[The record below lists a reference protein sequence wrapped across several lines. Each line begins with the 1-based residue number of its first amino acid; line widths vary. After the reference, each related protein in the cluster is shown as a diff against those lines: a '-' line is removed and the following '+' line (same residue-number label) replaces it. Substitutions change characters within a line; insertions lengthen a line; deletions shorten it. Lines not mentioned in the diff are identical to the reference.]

1 MIYGDLVDEFPREMR
16 EPMFRL
22 IDRLVEDL
30 SDSPTRADFHRL
42 ESLVEMQGENILAL
56 AQAQSR
62 TEQRLGSL
70 AQQVGEL
77 AQAQNRTEQR
87 VDELAQAQKRTE
99 QRLEGLTQRVD
110 ELAQAQ
116 VRTEQRLEELAQAQI
131 QTEKRLTRLEISVD
145 RLVGEMKKVKQ
156 ELGGL
161 GHVVG
166 YRLEDEA
173 MRYLPALLETDH
185 GITVE
190 GRLKRDY
197 LTLAN
202 GHFIEVNI
210 WGHGIKDGKTIAILG
225 EAKSQLKKRDVD
237 AFLSVVSVIRSEIM
251 EPVTPLLITYQ
262 TSPQVKQYALE
273 KNVMI
278 YFSHELVPY

>member
-110 ELAQAQ
+110 
-116 VRTEQRLEELAQAQI
+116 ELAQAQI

>member
-56 AQAQSR
+56 AQAQAR

-70 AQQVGEL
+70 AQQVG
-77 AQAQNRTEQR
+77 
-87 VDELAQAQKRTE
+87 ELAQAQKRTE

-116 VRTEQRLEELAQAQI
+116 ARTEQRLGSLAEQVGELAQAQI

-273 KNVMI
+273 KNIMI
-278 YFSHELVPY
+278 YFSYELVPY

>member
-56 AQAQSR
+56 AQAQAR

-70 AQQVGEL
+70 AQQVG
-77 AQAQNRTEQR
+77 
-87 VDELAQAQKRTE
+87 ELAQAQKRTE

-116 VRTEQRLEELAQAQI
+116 ARTEQRLEGLTQRVDELAQAQI

-210 WGHGIKDGKTIAILG
+210 WGRGIKDGKTIAILG

-273 KNVMI
+273 KNIMI
-278 YFSHELVPY
+278 YFSYELVPY

>member
-56 AQAQSR
+56 AQAQ
-62 TEQRLGSL
+62 
-70 AQQVGEL
+70 
-77 AQAQNRTEQR
+77 
-87 VDELAQAQKRTE
+87 
-99 QRLEGLTQRVD
+99 
-110 ELAQAQ
+110 
-116 VRTEQRLEELAQAQI
+116 AQI

-145 RLVGEMKKVKQ
+145 KLVGEMKKVKQ

-166 YRLEDEA
+166 YRLEGEA

-225 EAKSQLKKRDVD
+225 EAKNQLQKRDVD
-237 AFLSVVSVIRSEIM
+237 GFLSVVSVIRSEIM

-278 YFSHELVPY
+278 YFSYELVPY

>member
-56 AQAQSR
+56 AQAQAR

-70 AQQVGEL
+70 AQQVG
-77 AQAQNRTEQR
+77 
-87 VDELAQAQKRTE
+87 ELAQAQKRTE

-273 KNVMI
+273 KNIMI
-278 YFSHELVPY
+278 YFSYELVPY